1 MALVP
6 GMIMRCAVFAELAF
20 VNVEFA
26 SGQFWALVAVDFV
39 MLVMRDADLWDDAA
53 GALERMFGARLGRCC
68 AAALEVAA
76 GETDLAADRVDSQAD
91 SPGQYHHSRL
101 SF

>member
-26 SGQFWALVAVDFV
+26 SGQFWVLVVVDFV
-39 MLVMRDADLWDDAA
+39 MLVMRDVRA
-53 GALERMFGARLGRCC
+53 C
-68 AAALEVAA
+68 
-76 GETDLAADRVDSQAD
+76 
-91 SPGQYHHSRL
+91 
-101 SF
+101 